1 MLKQYELSNV
11 HFGSQLDVMIPPTTI
26 GETIV
31 TQREVIVSTGAIRQT
46 VKFELI
52 LDCLRVNTID
62 SLESNVKMSFL
73 KGAVMRFISN
83 FNSPD
88 EQVGDLHFG
97 DVLLTQANEVFGLS
111 INVSIT
117 EVDTDVPLPAGS
129 FPIDFL
135 IVERHL
141 NYLVEA
147 MLLLWRED
155 L

>member
-1 MLKQYELSNV
+1 
-11 HFGSQLDVMIPPTTI
+11 MIPPTTI

-31 TQREVIVSTGAIRQT
+31 TNRKIVVSTGSIRQT

-52 LDCLRVNTID
+52 LDCLRVDSVN

-73 KGAVMRFISN
+73 KGTVMRFISN

-117 EVDTDVPLPAGS
+117 EVDTDIPLPAGS

-135 IVERHL
+135 IIERHL